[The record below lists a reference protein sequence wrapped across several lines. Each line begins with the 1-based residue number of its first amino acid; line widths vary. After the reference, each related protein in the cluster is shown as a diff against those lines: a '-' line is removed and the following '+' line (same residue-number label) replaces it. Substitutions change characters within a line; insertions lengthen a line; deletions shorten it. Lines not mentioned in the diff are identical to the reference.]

1 MMKDWQ
7 TVYSVKGPKTMMEM
21 TATELMEA
29 MKETK
34 TIILS
39 FGAIENH
46 GVHLPLGADYYQA
59 DLQEGDVVYVSGKLA
74 GEPGVVVSVTTKFR
88 IHTSDYERVLSLLDL
103 RIHGFFT
110 GVRDKMVSFGQIAI
124 TPEQFGGWV
133 TPPEDPKKKKD
144 EDEDED
150 EVVSGEGYTI
160 DINIIE
166 TCEDI
171 TSVIAERAV
180 GYCTEG
186 RVRYLC
192 VQNGVGCAYV
202 EGTKWYRVDF
212 HYCDGMMT
220 DIYCDCPYSALCKHE
235 VAVAIT
241 LRMLFKQPQ
250 FKNAADFMALDRWLF
265 WQLAS
270 RADSIEI

>member
-1 MMKDWQ
+1 MRRMIGFMASNESK
-7 TVYSVKGPKTMMEM
+7 TETPSVPT
-21 TATELMEA
+21 
-29 MKETK
+29 
-34 TIILS
+34 TIRGITPVKSLVKVRFECHS
-39 FGAIENH
+39 M
-46 GVHLPLGADYYQA
+46 PLAYYNDRF

-133 TPPEDPKKKKD
+133 TPPEDPQKKKD

-265 WQLAS
+265 CQLAS
-270 RADSIEI
+270 RADSIEL